1 MAYTQLYVSFVWI
14 NVQTTIYI
22 SNSNCLLQSISP
34 SNRNLNETKPAA
46 IDFLDVSK
54 PLVNCHYNTSSS
66 SKIRDRVLGKQVV
79 KKTSRQ
85 HTHLNKGNT
94 TRTNE
99 SL

>member
-1 MAYTQLYVSFVWI
+1 MNKCT
-14 NVQTTIYI
+14 NNDIYLTAI
-22 SNSNCLLQSISP
+22 VCYKASPP

-54 PLVNCHYNTSSS
+54 PLANCHYNTSST
-66 SKIRDRVLGKQVV
+66 SKIRGRVLGKQVV

-85 HTHLNKGNT
+85 HTHLNKGNI
-94 TRTNE
+94 TRTKE